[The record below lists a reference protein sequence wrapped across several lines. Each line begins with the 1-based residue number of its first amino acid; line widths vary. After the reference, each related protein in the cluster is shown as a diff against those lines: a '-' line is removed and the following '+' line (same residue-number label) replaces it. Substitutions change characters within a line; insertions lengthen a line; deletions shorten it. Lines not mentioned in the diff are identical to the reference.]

1 MSEKSSL
8 VTNNRKIRIIT
19 QVLTEA
25 IKLWLRTQLSQVS
38 HLEVEIKASDR
49 QLLSGV
55 IPEVSIV
62 ANHAVYQGLH
72 ITEIQIQAEN
82 IRVNIGS
89 ILKGK
94 PLTLLEIVPIMA
106 RLIVEEED
114 LNLSLSSALLSTA
127 LNDVLVKLLPE
138 YCSKSKPMSWQKIT
152 LEHHKLILATIPTSD
167 PESTS
172 LNMCLG
178 LQLLNGQEL
187 RLAPVAIYQNQQL
200 LWESNSGTDFYLG
213 TDVNI
218 QELTLIPGKLVCC
231 GQININP

>member
-49 QLLSGV
+49 QLLSGS

-106 RLIVEEED
+106 QLIVEEED

-152 LEHHKLILATIPTSD
+152 LEHHKLILAAIPTSD
-167 PESTS
+167 SESTS

-187 RLAPVAIYQNQQL
+187 RLAPVEIYQNQQL
-200 LWESNSGTDFYLG
+200 LWESNSGTDFDLG
-213 TDVNI
+213 TDVDI